1 MRHKE
6 ICGIIITTKDGKWRT
21 TNRVKFI
28 WQLIGTL
35 FPALSD
41 YLKADNYFSYNVMID
56 LTPLSLRY
64 WQSIL
69 VQ

>member
-1 MRHKE
+1 MANGRRLTEK
-6 ICGIIITTKDGKWRT
+6 
-21 TNRVKFI
+21 
-28 WQLIGTL
+28 TL
-35 FPALSD
+35 FLALSD

-64 WQSIL
+64 WQSIQ